1 MAKAMEIIVKETVKE
16 LKQLQ
21 KEYPGKYAIIQMLIL
36 IKDGKQKTKD
46 GLAQVLGVSNKSVH
60 IWRTTYKAKGI
71 EDLLKENRGG
81 KKPAQITE
89 KIASVIEKRLSN
101 PKEGF
106 RSYTEAQTWLND
118 TFGLTMEYQAVN
130 KFFKRR
136 FKTKLKV
143 ARKSHIHKD
152 PAAEAVFKKPG

>member
-1 MAKAMEIIVKETVKE
+1 MAKAMEVIVKETTKE

-46 GLAQVLGVSNKSVH
+46 GLAQALGVSTKSIHV
-60 IWRTTYKAKGI
+60 WRTAYKAKGI
-71 EDLLKENRGG
+71 EEVLKENRGG
-81 KKPAQITE
+81 KKPAQISE
-89 KIASVIEKRLSN
+89 QVAIIIEKRLSN

-106 RSYTEAQTWLND
+106 RSYTEAQIWLNE

-152 PAAEAVFKKPG
+152 PAAEAVFKKLS

>member
-1 MAKAMEIIVKETVKE
+1 MAKAMEITVKETVKE

-21 KEYPGKYAIIQMLIL
+21 KEYPRKYAIIQMLIL
-36 IKDGKQKTKD
+36 LKEGKQKTKD
-46 GLAQVLGVSNKSVH
+46 GLALALGVSSKSVQV
-60 IWRTTYKAKGI
+60 WRTTYKAKGV
-71 EDLLKENRGG
+71 EELLKENRGG

-89 KIASVIEKRLSN
+89 KIAAVVQKRLSN
-101 PKEGF
+101 PQEGF

-143 ARKSHIHKD
+143 ARKSHIRKD
-152 PAAEAVFKKPG
+152 PAAEAAFKKPG